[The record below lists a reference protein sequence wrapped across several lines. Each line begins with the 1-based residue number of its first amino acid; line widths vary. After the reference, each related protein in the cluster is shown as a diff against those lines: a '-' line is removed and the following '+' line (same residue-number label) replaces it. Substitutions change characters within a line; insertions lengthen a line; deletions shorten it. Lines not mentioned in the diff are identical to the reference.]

1 MSYENDILAKLE
13 RNKLIYNRGIAGGKL
28 LALSLLHVELMAS
41 SIGSNPVFLDA
52 LMKLRANFDE
62 ELTLALE
69 SDTPIQPRSL
79 RELYEEEARADHRT
93 SGEYNE

>member
-1 MSYENDILAKLE
+1 MSYENDIKASLSELE
-13 RNKLIYNRGIAGGKL
+13 YGNLMYNRGIAGGKL

-69 SDTPIQPRSL
+69 SYAPMTAEQ
-79 RELYEEEARADHRT
+79 YEEEARADHHT

>member
-41 SIGSNPVFLDA
+41 SIGSNPVFLEA
-52 LMKLRANFDE
+52 LIKLRTKFDE

-69 SDTPIQPRSL
+69 SDAPMTAER
-79 RELYEEEARADHRT
+79 YEKEARADHHT
-93 SGEYNE
+93 SGECNE

>member
-41 SIGSNPVFLDA
+41 SIGSNPVFLEA

-69 SDTPIQPRSL
+69 SDAPMTAER
-79 RELYEEEARADHRT
+79 YEKEARADQHT
-93 SGEYNE
+93 SGECNE

>member
-28 LALSLLHVELMAS
+28 LGLSLLHVELMAS
-41 SIGSNPVFLDA
+41 SIGSNPVFLGA
-52 LMKLRANFDE
+52 LIKLRAKFDE

-69 SDTPIQPRSL
+69 SDAPMTAER
-79 RELYEEEARADHRT
+79 YEKEARLDHYT
-93 SGEYNE
+93 SEEF

>member
-69 SDTPIQPRSL
+69 SDAPMTAER
-79 RELYEEEARADHRT
+79 YEKEARADHHT
-93 SGEYNE
+93 SGECNE